1 MLRAACGIQVEKQM
15 QKDWR
20 NLIKPKAIEFDEKE
34 TTPTYGRFIGEPF
47 ERGYGIT
54 IGNALR
60 RILLS
65 SLPGY
70 SIVAVRIQGVL
81 HEFSTLAGVK
91 EDVTDIILNLK
102 EVRLR
107 LHEGEQLTATLKA
120 TGEAVVHAR
129 DITGGPN
136 LEILTPDQH
145 IATLDK
151 GAVLDMELV
160 IKEGRGYVPAERTE
174 DEEEPV
180 GTIRLD
186 AIYSPIKKVNFVV
199 TNARV
204 GQRTDYDRLALE
216 IWTDGSIAPR
226 EALAYSARVMRD
238 QMGIF
243 AGAEEEAE
251 APVDG
256 ERIER
261 QIEPLNE
268 NLFRPVEGLPI
279 SVRAFNGLQNADI
292 KYVGELVQRTE
303 QDMLKIKNFGRKSLT
318 EIKEVLADM
327 GLSLGMRLEN
337 LPSRSELDRLREE
350 QERRESA

>member
-1 MLRAACGIQVEKQM
+1 M
-15 QKDWR
+15 QNDWR
-20 NLIKPKAIEFDEKE
+20 DLIKPKGIEFDEKE
-34 TTPTYGRFIGEPF
+34 LTPTYGRFFAEPL

-70 SIVAVRIQGVL
+70 AITAVRMKGVL
-81 HEFSTLAGVK
+81 HEFSTLPGIK
-91 EDVTDIILNLK
+91 EDVTDIVLNLK

-107 LHEGEQLTATLKA
+107 LHEGEQLTATLRAK
-120 TGEAVVHAR
+120 GEAVVTAR
-129 DITGGPN
+129 DITGGPS
-136 LEILTPDQH
+136 LEVLTPDRH

-151 GAVLDMELV
+151 SAELDMELV
-160 IKEGRGYVPAERTE
+160 VKRGRGYVPGERTDE
-174 DEEEPV
+174 DEPI

-186 AIYSPIKKVNFVV
+186 AVYAPIRKVNFVV

-216 IWTDGSIAPR
+216 LWTDGSISPR
-226 EALAYSARVMRD
+226 DALTYAARVMRD
-238 QMGIF
+238 QMSIF
-243 AGAEEEAE
+243 AGVEEEVE
-251 APVDG
+251 APAVGDNA
-256 ERIER
+256 EIR
-261 QIEPLNE
+261 PAFNE
-268 NLFRPVEGLPI
+268 YLYRPVEGLPI

-292 KYVGELVQRTE
+292 KYIGELVQRTE
-303 QDMLKIKNFGRKSLT
+303 QDMLKIKNFGRKSLN
-318 EIKEVLADM
+318 EIKEVLTDM

-337 LPSRSELDRLREE
+337 LPSRSELDRMWEE

>member
-1 MLRAACGIQVEKQM
+1 M

-34 TTPTYGRFIGEPF
+34 LTPTYGRFIAEPF

-70 SIVAVRIQGVL
+70 AIVAVRVQNVL
-81 HEFSTLAGVK
+81 HEFSAIPGVK
-91 EDVTDIILNLK
+91 EDVTDVILNLK

-107 LHEGEQLTATLKA
+107 LHDGEQLTASLKA
-120 TGEAVVHAR
+120 KGEAVVHAR
-129 DITGGPN
+129 DIAGGPN
-136 LEILTPDQH
+136 LEVLTPDQH

-151 GAVLDMELV
+151 GAELDMELV
-160 IKEGRGYVPAERTE
+160 IKEGRGYVTAERSEE
-174 DEEEPV
+174 DEPV

-186 AIYSPIKKVNFVV
+186 ATFSPIRKVNFVV

-216 IWTDGSIAPR
+216 IWTDGSISPR
-226 EALAYSARVMRD
+226 DALTYAARVMRD
-238 QMGIF
+238 QMAIF
-243 AGAEEEAE
+243 AGAEEEVE
-251 APVDG
+251 VPIGG
-256 ERIER
+256 ERVEAR
-261 QIEPLNE
+261 AEPLNE

-318 EIKEVLADM
+318 EIKEILADM

-337 LPSRSELDRLREE
+337 LPPRSELDRMREE